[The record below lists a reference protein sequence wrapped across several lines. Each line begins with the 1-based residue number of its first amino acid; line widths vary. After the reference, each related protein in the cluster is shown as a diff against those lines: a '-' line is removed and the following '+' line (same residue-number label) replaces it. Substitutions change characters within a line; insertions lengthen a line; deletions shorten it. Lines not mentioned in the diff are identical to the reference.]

1 MIFVP
6 IFLLNMKIYEVT
18 FSYTIK
24 VQAENEDIAETLAFA
39 EYESIMPRLNEMN
52 IQTKES
58 IEE

>member
-1 MIFVP
+1 
-6 IFLLNMKIYEVT
+6 MKIYEVT

-52 IQTKES
+52 IQTKEF